1 MTIYEIKKRTK
12 VTAPYF
18 FSKDTLRFFGQRI
31 SDFTVKKQ
39 NDGRYEIKAICR
51 NAPHEEQYYTVRY
64 FNPSND
70 KLELEGVCPDCGGDG
85 FFEFDESSVH
95 EGEVL
100 ESYGTEEC
108 KKCNGKGKVE

>member
-1 MTIYEIKKRTK
+1 MMTIYEIKKRTK

-70 KLELEGVCPDCGGDG
+70 KLELEGGVR
-85 FFEFDESSVH
+85 
-95 EGEVL
+95 
-100 ESYGTEEC
+100 
-108 KKCNGKGKVE
+108 